1 MTICYIAKMAG
12 VSATTVSRV
21 INNKGYVK
29 AEIREKIERLIQ
41 EHHYRPS
48 AVACG
53 LIRNNTEMIAVILPD
68 VKEPFSS
75 IYWMPLILGWTRKFM
90 EFCCT
95 MHQKI
100 QKRSIKLFCRRWI
113 TVYREF

>member
-1 MTICYIAKMAG
+1 MTICDIAKMAG

-48 AVACG
+48 AVARG

-68 VKEPFSS
+68 VKEPFFVN
-75 IYWMPLILGWTRKFM
+75 ILNAIDIRVDN
-90 EFCCT
+90 
-95 MHQKI
+95 
-100 QKRSIKLFCRRWI
+100 S
-113 TVYREF
+113 

>member
-1 MTICYIAKMAG
+1 MTICDIAKMAG

-95 MHQKI
+95 IHQKI

-113 TVYREF
+113 TVFREF